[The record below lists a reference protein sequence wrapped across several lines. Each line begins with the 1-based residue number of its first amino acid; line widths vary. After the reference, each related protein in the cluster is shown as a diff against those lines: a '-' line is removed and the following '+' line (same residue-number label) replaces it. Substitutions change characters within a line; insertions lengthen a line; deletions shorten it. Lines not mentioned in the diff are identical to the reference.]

1 MMDYLKRNRI
11 PILIA
16 SVQWFITTILQ
27 IDRLFFSYDGE
38 SKYLLATK
46 ALYFCFLVIIWCFG
60 FDAYKKIK
68 SGDGNYIRG
77 FYIFRVYFAVVVVLM
92 LVLWPGTWAWDDL
105 WTLFY
110 IAGYGEWRPWQH
122 ILTGAYQD
130 VLLQILPF
138 PGGIILLQNIIISIC
153 VAFGVTKLETIFGI
167 GRWKNKFADAV
178 VKILPFLLPPVL
190 MYQFS
195 GYRIGLYVYLEFVM
209 LVMLMGAIK
218 DKEEWSKAYLSL
230 FCILCIIVST
240 WRTESLFYIPCA
252 CILLWF
258 INKKVIP
265 NPRKIFCILMI
276 VIGFFGID
284 KAQKQALG
292 NANYE
297 IVSLMPPCVE
307 LVRNADSLEDAEQLA
322 DIDKVVDLEMVRNN
336 PSQSGEALYWVP
348 DVVRTGY
355 TDKDYRGFL
364 KAIVKLSFKYPKV
377 VFRERWNV
385 FIKGTGISELGVYAT
400 NVRGTAALFDET
412 NESRAVVLTQDKGWI
427 ANSPVFKNIRKC
439 FIYLLG
445 MEKMDGSGSGVWKR
459 LIWNAFIP
467 LVILVYGWFKLLIKR
482 KWYLWGICTAVLIR
496 VPVVIL
502 TAPTSMIMYFLSFY
516 FLGYVCLVYM
526 LLTGWSNRNRGRER
540 KK

>member
-1 MMDYLKRNRI
+1 M
-11 PILIA
+11 
-16 SVQWFITTILQ
+16 
-27 IDRLFFSYDGE
+27 LFRS
-38 SKYLLATK
+38 
-46 ALYFCFLVIIWCFG
+46 
-60 FDAYKKIK
+60 
-68 SGDGNYIRG
+68 
-77 FYIFRVYFAVVVVLM
+77 
-92 LVLWPGTWAWDDL
+92 
-105 WTLFY
+105 
-110 IAGYGEWRPWQH
+110 
-122 ILTGAYQD
+122 
-130 VLLQILPF
+130 
-138 PGGIILLQNIIISIC
+138 
-153 VAFGVTKLETIFGI
+153 
-167 GRWKNKFADAV
+167 
-178 VKILPFLLPPVL
+178 
-190 MYQFS
+190 
-195 GYRIGLYVYLEFVM
+195 
-209 LVMLMGAIK
+209 
-218 DKEEWSKAYLSL
+218 
-230 FCILCIIVST
+230 
-240 WRTESLFYIPCA
+240 
-252 CILLWF
+252 
-258 INKKVIP
+258 
-265 NPRKIFCILMI
+265 
-276 VIGFFGID
+276 
-284 KAQKQALG
+284 
-292 NANYE
+292 
-297 IVSLMPPCVE
+297 
-307 LVRNADSLEDAEQLA
+307 
-322 DIDKVVDLEMVRNN
+322 NN